1 MGIIPANTGRIV
13 DNFNGLKYDRDHPR
27 EYGENVPTALA
38 AQMHRGSS
46 PRIRGECPVLPGR
59 FAHQGI
65 IPANTGRIVMVF
77 GVCKPRQDH
86 PREYGENVALPLLV
100 TIRRIIPANT
110 GRITS
115 SRSSRFMGRDHPRE
129 YGENPLGQGL

>member
-1 MGIIPANTGRIV
+1 
-13 DNFNGLKYDRDHPR
+13 
-27 EYGENVPTALA
+27 
-38 AQMHRGSS
+38 
-46 PRIRGECPVLPGR
+46 
-59 FAHQGI
+59 
-65 IPANTGRIVMVF
+65 MVF